1 LQIEHLNVSNVEA
14 AASAAGVNNDTLGQC
29 SFCFTN
35 CMSFHLSA
43 GIFNRELTLAA
54 ISEGGGIA
62 KDMFVRIRTAFNGG
76 QRVSAETFMNN
87 EHLPIA
93 RRVRVA
99 VLLVGELSKSKQNA
113 HK

>member
-1 LQIEHLNVSNVEA
+1 
-14 AASAAGVNNDTLGQC
+14 
-29 SFCFTN
+29 
-35 CMSFHLSA
+35 MSSQLSA

-99 VLLVGELSKSKQNA
+99 VLLVGELSKLKQNA
-113 HK
+113 NK